1 MEQLNEQLSEQL
13 TNIKAQGRARS
24 NKYYHQNKFKIK
36 QKRETKIRLKNE
48 EKEKHF
54 NVDEYLNK
62 IKLNYG
68 ELSKIYILVYL
79 ILNYGMY
86 ENLYILD
93 EKADET
99 ITETNNIK
107 DVNYLIIPENK
118 EHNIYILFNIKNEY
132 GGKDIKLLNN
142 CISDIIQRYKEQY
155 NIRHHNYLFSNHNHL
170 KEHVKHSNELLNI
183 DMTLNNL
190 LNIYKTNKLN
200 RQLDTIKHIKTLLPN
215 NYNVEL
221 LKPEEDET
229 IILKPHTNIIYSV
242 SEFKT
247 NLKEAM
253 KKDKIN
259 SSKIDKEFKRQLN
272 TQQTNN

>member
-13 TNIKAQGRARS
+13 TRIKAQGRARS
-24 NKYYHQNKFKIK
+24 NKYYQQNKFKIK
-36 QKRETKIRLKNE
+36 QKRETKLRLENE

-86 ENLYILD
+86 ENLYILND
-93 EKADET
+93 KTDIP

-118 EHNIYILFNIKNEY
+118 EHNVYILFNIKNEY
-132 GGKDIKLLNN
+132 GGKDVKLLNN
-142 CISDIIQRYKEQY
+142 YISDLIQRYKEQY
-155 NIRHHNYLFSNHNHL
+155 NITHYQFLFINNNHL
-170 KEHVKHSNELLNI
+170 KEHVKHSNTLLNI

-229 IILKPHTNIIYSV
+229 IILKPHTNIIYSIN
-242 SEFKT
+242 EFKT
-247 NLKEAM
+247 NLKEAL

-259 SSKIDKEFKRQLN
+259 SSKIDKEFKRQLK
-272 TQQTNN
+272 TQETTN